1 MWVEAEHIP
10 IYLANDT
17 TSLASREGT
26 FDKAIN
32 DSALDLYKSSGTELK
47 NLMLSEKASDR
58 RYAECVI
65 SGYIYKHEKKNLCM
79 WLPGVGEFPVGQRIR
94 RRNEKGVCW
103 LSKSTLFPPSPLVF
117 PLPLPSLKKA
127 SINSL
132 CSFILNYP
140 HEAILEQLIQ
150 YKS

>member
-10 IYLANDT
+10 IYSANDT

-32 DSALDLYKSSGTELK
+32 DNALDLYKSSGTELK
-47 NLMLSEKASDR
+47 NLMLSEKSSDR

-65 SGYIYKHEKKNLCM
+65 SGYIYKHEKKSKLCTCCY

-94 RRNEKGVCW
+94 RRNEKGVAGCQRA
-103 LSKSTLFPPSPLVF
+103 LKFLPPLLASLYPF
-117 PLPLPSLKKA
+117 LP
-127 SINSL
+127 
-132 CSFILNYP
+132 
-140 HEAILEQLIQ
+140 
-150 YKS
+150 